1 MDELQQPN
9 RSVEMSRVQ
18 RRGRGWKGVW
28 LRVFYGI
35 SENRI
40 FLIAAGVTFYG
51 IAALFPGIAA
61 VVSIYGLFTNPGS
74 ISSHLGTLA
83 GVAPGGGID
92 VIRDQLT
99 RLTQQSGTALS
110 LGFAVSLVISLWF
123 SNSGMTGLFDALN
136 AVYEKKER
144 RSLIKYYAM
153 TLTFTIGAIVLV
165 LISIAIIVALPLVLK
180 FFPNAGVTAIL
191 GDMVRWPLLFVLVAA
206 ALALVYR
213 YAPCRPTPQWRRII
227 WTSVLAAAV
236 WLGISSLFSWY
247 VANFGSYNQIYGE
260 LGAIVGFM
268 TWMWLSMVVVLLG
281 AKLDAEL
288 EPRIASGRGADD
300 LVREQLRR

>member
-1 MDELQQPN
+1 MDEFRPPN
-9 RSVEMSRVQ
+9 GTVETRRVQ
-18 RRGRGWKGVW
+18 SPGRGWKDVW

-51 IAALFPGIAA
+51 IVALFPGIAA
-61 VVSIYGLFTNPGS
+61 VVSIYGQLANPES
-74 ISSHLGTLA
+74 IYGHLGTLA

-92 VIRDQLT
+92 VIKDQLT

-110 LGFAVSLVISLWF
+110 LRFAVSLVIALWF

-136 AVYEKKER
+136 AVYEEKEQR
-144 RSLIKYYAM
+144 NLIKYYAM
-153 TLTFTIGAIVLV
+153 TLTFTVGAIVLV
-165 LISIAIIVALPLVLK
+165 LISIAIIVAIPVVLK
-180 FFPNAGVTAIL
+180 FIPNPGVTAIL
-191 GDMVRWPLLFVLVAA
+191 VDIARWPLLFVLVAA

-213 YAPCRPTPQWRRII
+213 YAPCRATPQWRRII

-236 WLGISSLFSWY
+236 WLGVSSLFSWY
-247 VANFGSYNQIYGE
+247 VENFGSYNQIYGE

-288 EPRIASGRGADD
+288 EPSSASDRGTGD
-300 LVREQLRR
+300 LIRE

>member
-1 MDELQQPN
+1 MDELRQPN
-9 RSVEMSRVQ
+9 RNVETSRVQ
-18 RRGRGWKGVW
+18 SPGRGWKDVW

-51 IAALFPGIAA
+51 IVALFPGIAA
-61 VVSIYGLFTNPGS
+61 VVSIYGLLANPGS
-74 ISSHLGTLA
+74 ISGHLGTLA

-92 VIRDQLT
+92 VIKDQLT

-110 LGFAVSLVISLWF
+110 LRFAVSLVITLWF

-136 AVYEKKER
+136 AVYEEKEQ

-153 TLTFTIGAIVLV
+153 TLTFTVGAIVLV
-165 LISIAIIVALPLVLK
+165 LISIAIIVAIPVVLK
-180 FFPNAGVTAIL
+180 FIPSPGVTAIL
-191 GDMVRWPLLFVLVAA
+191 VDIVRWPLLFVLVAA

-213 YAPCRPTPQWRRII
+213 YAPCRATPQWRRII
-227 WTSVLAAAV
+227 WTSVLAAAA
-236 WLGISSLFSWY
+236 WLGVSSLFSWY
-247 VANFGSYNQIYGE
+247 LANFDSYSQIYGE

-268 TWMWLSMVVVLLG
+268 TWMWLSMVIVLLG

-288 EPRIASGRGADD
+288 EPRIVSGRGVGD
-300 LVREQLRR
+300 LIGEQLRR